1 MISKTPTST
10 PAFTTTVAV
19 NSAGAVAVTYYDM
32 RNPDGITTGLPT
44 DYWLVTSTDHGAS
57 FGNEVRI
64 TPTSFDMSIA
74 PNAGGLFLGDYEALA
89 NIGTTFEPFFV
100 QTNDENTNNRTDVF
114 TTFI

>member
-1 MISKTPTST
+1 
-10 PAFTTTVAV
+10 
-19 NSAGAVAVTYYDM
+19 VTYYDM
-32 RNPDGITTGLPT
+32 RNPDHNTTEVLPT
-44 DYWLVTSTDHGAS
+44 DYWLVTSTNHGAS

-64 TPTSFDMSIA
+64 TPTSFDMSVA

-100 QTNDENTNNRTDVF
+100 QSNNASTTPPTDVF